1 MNTKGDAMTNKNFE
15 ANLLRAQKNEITEHL
30 IYKGL
35 AANVK
40 DKAQVEVLARISSEE
55 LGHYDRLKAIT
66 KLDVTPDA
74 FQVFYYSWI
83 ARIFGLNFGLK
94 LMENG
99 ETMAQDVYAGLKGKW
114 PDMEKVMRDEKE
126 HEVALINMID
136 EDRLKYISSVVL
148 GVNDALIELTASLAG
163 FALALQNTR
172 LIGIVGL
179 ITGIAAA
186 TSMAASEYLSTK
198 EEGLDKDPVKAC
210 VYTGIAYIAV
220 VGFLVFPYFFFK
232 NVFFCL
238 GWTILDA
245 LIIIYAFTFYISVA
259 KGLNFN
265 KRFIEMAALSIG
277 VSIFTF
283 FLGYAV
289 NKVFGI
295 TP

>member
-1 MNTKGDAMTNKNFE
+1 MTSRDFE
-15 ANLLRAQKNEITEHL
+15 AKLLRAQKNEITEHL

-35 AANVK
+35 AASVK
-40 DKAQVEVLARISSEE
+40 DKAQVEVLARISREE
-55 LGHYDRLKAIT
+55 LAHYERLKAIT
-66 KLDVTPDA
+66 KLDVIPDG
-74 FQVFYYSWI
+74 FQVFYYSLV
-83 ARIFGLNFGLK
+83 ARVLGLNFGLK

-99 ETMAQDVYAGLKGKW
+99 ETMAQDVYAGLKGQW
-114 PDMEKVMRDEKE
+114 PDVEKVMREEKE
-126 HEVALINMID
+126 HELALINLID

-163 FALALQNTR
+163 FVLALQNTR

-198 EEGLDKDPVKAC
+198 EEGLDKDPIKAS

-220 VGFLVFPYFFFK
+220 VAFLVFPYFFFT
-232 NVFFCL
+232 NVFLCL
-238 GWTILDA
+238 AWTILDA
-245 LIIIYAFTFYISVA
+245 LVIIYAFTFYISVA
-259 KGLNFN
+259 KGMNFN
-265 KRFIEMAALSIG
+265 KRFTEMAALSLG
-277 VSIFTF
+277 VSTFTF

>member
-1 MNTKGDAMTNKNFE
+1 MTSRNFE
-15 ANLLRAQKNEITEHL
+15 AKLLRAQKNEITEHL

-35 AANVK
+35 AAIVK
-40 DKAQVEVLARISSEE
+40 DKAQVEILARISSEE

-66 KLDVTPDA
+66 KLDVAPDG
-74 FQVFYYSWI
+74 FQVFYYSLI
-83 ARIFGLNFGLK
+83 ARVFGLNFGLK

-99 ETMAQDVYAGLKGKW
+99 ENMAQDVYAGLKAKW

-126 HEVALINMID
+126 HELALINLID

-198 EEGLDKDPVKAC
+198 EEGQDKDPVKAS

-220 VGFLVFPYFFFK
+220 VGFLVFPYFFFT
-232 NVFFCL
+232 NVFLCL
-238 GWTILDA
+238 AWTILDA
-245 LIIIYAFTFYISVA
+245 LVIIFAFTYYISVA
-259 KGLNFN
+259 KGMDFN
-265 KRFIEMAALSIG
+265 KRFIEMAALSLG
-277 VSIFTF
+277 VSTFTF
-283 FLGYAV
+283 FLGFAV
-289 NKVFGI
+289 NKIFGI

>member
-1 MNTKGDAMTNKNFE
+1 MTSKKFE
-15 ANLLRAQKNEITEHL
+15 AKLLRAQKNEITEHL
-30 IYKGL
+30 IYKTL
-35 AANVK
+35 AGIVK
-40 DKAQVEVLARISSEE
+40 DNAQVDVLLRISREE
-55 LGHYDRLKAIT
+55 LAHYDRLKAIT
-66 KLDVTPDA
+66 KIDVTPDG
-74 FQVFYYSWI
+74 FQVFYYSLI
-83 ARIFGLNFGLK
+83 ARVFGLNFGLK

-99 ETMAQDVYAGLKGKW
+99 ETMAQDVYAGLQGKW
-114 PDMEKVMRDEKE
+114 SDVEKVMRDEKE

-198 EEGLDKDPVKAC
+198 EEGEDKDPVKAC
-210 VYTGIAYIAV
+210 VYTGSAYIAV
-220 VGFLVFPYFFFK
+220 VAFLVFPYFFFQ

-238 GWTILDA
+238 AWTILDA

-259 KGLNFN
+259 KGLSFN
-265 KRFIEMAALSIG
+265 KRFIEMAGLSIG